1 MMEMINPRMTEAM
14 SLEEDILKPIQMTDY
29 QRDMKFI
36 CPGGSSIG
44 VKRHILAPKKHG
56 IV

>member
-1 MMEMINPRMTEAM
+1 MINPRMTEAM